1 MFAGEAAPLGSTI
14 KLYLADG
21 TPGGIRVLE
30 KDNWSGIGIDC
41 SRKDLARARTREEF
55 AGSGI
60 YILTDFDDESGGLPH
75 IYIGEAEDLGER
87 LGAHAKKD
95 DFGWGR
101 LVIFTSKDSS
111 INKAHAKY
119 IEARLFQL
127 AVAVKRGVLKNKN
140 TPKPPKLSESDADHA
155 ETFVR
160 EALIILPVIGISEF
174 ETPPSAVKADELRF
188 ELVGSGTASGFG
200 VETADGFK
208 VFKGAIASIEAQ
220 PSTSNATKQLRED
233 LSKNGAIEP
242 YDGALRL
249 AQDYVFN
256 SPSLAA
262 SVLCGWSINGRT
274 AWRLSDGRTLKQV
287 QEEQIESQAVDS
299 PEA

>member
-1 MFAGEAAPLGSTI
+1 MFAGEVAPLGSTI

-30 KDNWSGIGIDC
+30 KDNWSGVGVDC
-41 SRKDLARARTREEF
+41 SRKDLVRARTREEF

-60 YILTDFDDESGGLPH
+60 YVLTDFDDESGGLPH

-87 LGAHAKKD
+87 LGTHAKRD

-127 AVAVKRGVLKNKN
+127 AVAAKRGVLRNKN
-140 TPKPPKLSESDADHA
+140 APKPSKLSESDADHA
-155 ETFVR
+155 ETFLR
-160 EALIILPVIGISEF
+160 EMLIILPVIGVSEF
-174 ETPPSAVKADELRF
+174 EAPPSAAKADELRF

-200 VETADGFK
+200 VETAEGFK
-208 VFKGAIASIEAQ
+208 VFKGAIASIDEQ

-233 LSKNGAIEP
+233 LSANGALEP
-242 YDGALRL
+242 HEGKLRL
-249 AQDYVFN
+249 VQDYVFN

-274 AWRLSDGRTLKQV
+274 AWRLGDGRTLKQA
-287 QEEQIESQAVDS
+287 QEEQLEAQAVDLS
-299 PEA
+299 ET